1 MLKTQLWRSR
11 PARDSLYWLAR
22 ISVISRNF
30 NKTTGAAGLPN
41 NQLGEKSMTRM
52 KLYLSTYL
60 FLMFCGLTMLA
71 QSVANT
77 DSVVPGMIKFG
88 GTLTDFDHKPLT
100 GIVGV
105 TFSLYKEETGGAP
118 LWMETQNVDA
128 DKNGRYSILLGSASA
143 HGIPADTFVAGEA
156 RWLGVQPTGQSEQPR
171 VMLASVPYAMKAH
184 DAETIN
190 GLPASAFVLAGPTA
204 IGAPTSTAT
213 NDSERAVTAATI
225 TGSGT
230 PGFLSDFL
238 TASTV
243 GNSAVFQTGSSPT
256 AKIGIN
262 TTTPAAAL
270 DVAGST
276 NLRGSLTL
284 PSTGTAT
291 ATAGKNSQPMD
302 LKASAFNTTTG
313 SAVPQTFQLQ
323 AEPINND
330 TGNAS
335 ATLNLLFATGAN
347 ALAETGFKINKAG
360 VVTFASG
367 QTFPGTVV
375 SVGLTAPSSDF
386 TVSGSPVKGNGT
398 LGLQWTTPPT
408 SNDVANAIVKR
419 DGNGSFS
426 ANQLTANGV
435 TASGNVNA
443 AGIVAGSNGVFA
455 STASTSLVGVSTGN
469 LTATPAVSGRAL
481 ATGDGSTHGVDGI
494 SDTNQGVGVFGL
506 AEGTAGAGVFGESNN
521 GGFAVLGQSVGAS
534 GQGVWGENFGSSG
547 DGVVGIAHS
556 AGDGMF
562 AFNDSTGDA
571 LFALNQTSG
580 AFAAFFNGD
589 VDVDGNL
596 SKAAGSFKIDHPLDP
611 ANKYLYHSFVESPD
625 MMNVY
630 NGNVTTD
637 GVGRAVVDMP
647 DWFEVLNRD
656 FRYQLTVIGQF
667 AQAMVAS
674 EMANHKFTIQTDK
687 PNVKVSWQVTGI
699 RQDAWAN
706 AHRIP
711 VELEKPDKERG
722 FYMHPEL
729 FGAPAEKS
737 ILAVRHPDA
746 MKIVKASKEKMNRLN
761 HK

>member
-1 MLKTQLWRSR
+1 
-11 PARDSLYWLAR
+11 
-22 ISVISRNF
+22 
-30 NKTTGAAGLPN
+30 
-41 NQLGEKSMTRM
+41 
-52 KLYLSTYL
+52 
-60 FLMFCGLTMLA
+60 MLA
-71 QSVANT
+71 QNVANT
-77 DSVVPGMIKFG
+77 ESVVPGMIKFA
-88 GTLTDFDHKPLT
+88 GTLTDIDHKPLT

-105 TFSLYKEETGGAP
+105 TFSLYKEQTGGSP

-128 DKNGRYSILLGSASA
+128 DKNGHYSVLLGSASA
-143 HGIPADTFVAGEA
+143 RGIPADAFVAGEA
-156 RWLGVQPTGQSEQPR
+156 RWLGVQPSDQSEQAR
-171 VMLASVPYAMKAH
+171 VILASVPYAMKAH

-204 IGAPTSTAT
+204 SGTPSSAPT
-213 NDSERAVTAATI
+213 NVTESASAASTI

-230 PGFLSDFL
+230 AGFLPHF
-238 TASTV
+238 TGAATI
-243 GNSAVFQTGSSPT
+243 GNSAVFQAGSSPT

-262 TTTPAAAL
+262 TNAPVSAL
-270 DVAGST
+270 DVAGTT

-284 PSTGTAT
+284 QSAGTAT
-291 ATAGKNSQPMD
+291 ATAGKNSQPVD
-302 LKASAFNTTTG
+302 LKASAFNTTVG

-323 AEPINND
+323 AEPISNG
-330 TGNAS
+330 TANAS
-335 ATLNLLFATGAN
+335 ATLSLLFSAGAN
-347 ALAETGFKINKAG
+347 APAETGFKINKAG
-360 VVTFASG
+360 VVTFAPG

-375 SVGLTAPSSDF
+375 SVGLTAPNSDF

-398 LGLQWTTPPT
+398 LALQWTTPPT
-408 SNDVANAIVKR
+408 FANVANAIVKR
-419 DGNGSFS
+419 DVNGSFS
-426 ANQLTANGV
+426 ANQVVVNGINANGNI
-435 TASGNVNA
+435 TAT
-443 AGIVAGSNGVFA
+443 GIVVGSNGVFA
-455 STASTSLVGVSTGN
+455 SSPGTSLVGMSTQN
-469 LTATPAVSGRAL
+469 FAATPAVSGRAV
-481 ATGDGSTHGVDGI
+481 ATGDGTTHGVDGV
-494 SDTNQGVGVFGL
+494 SETNQGVGVFGL
-506 AEGTAGAGVFGESNN
+506 SEGTAGAGVLGKSDN
-521 GGFAVLGQSVGAS
+521 GGFAVLGQSVGNS
-534 GQGVWGENFGSSG
+534 GQGVWGENFGTSG
-547 DGVVGIAHS
+547 NGVVGIAHS

-580 AFAAFFNGD
+580 AFAAFFNGN

-637 GVGRAVVDMP
+637 GAGRAVVEMP
-647 DWFEVLNRD
+647 DWFEALNRD

-674 EMANHKFTIQTDK
+674 EIANHTFTIQTDK

-722 FYMHPEL
+722 FYLHPEL
-729 FGAPAEKS
+729 FGAAEEKS
-737 ILAVRHPDA
+737 IVALRHPDA
-746 MKIVKASKEKMNRLN
+746 MKIVKASKAKMRRSD
-761 HK
+761 HE

>member
-1 MLKTQLWRSR
+1 MTSIRRCLSI
-11 PARDSLYWLAR
+11 SLL
-22 ISVISRNF
+22 
-30 NKTTGAAGLPN
+30 
-41 NQLGEKSMTRM
+41 
-52 KLYLSTYL
+52 
-60 FLMFCGLTMLA
+60 LMFCGVTMLA
-71 QSVANT
+71 QNVANT
-77 DSVVPGMIKFG
+77 DSVVPGMIKFA
-88 GTLTDFDHKPLT
+88 GTLTDIDHKPLT

-105 TFSLYKEETGGAP
+105 TFSLYKEQTGGSP
-118 LWMETQNVDA
+118 LWMETQNVDL
-128 DKNGRYSILLGSASA
+128 DKNGHYSVLLGSASA
-143 HGIPADTFVAGEA
+143 HGIPADAFVAGEA
-156 RWLGVQPTGQSEQPR
+156 RWLGVQPSDQSEQPR

-190 GLPASAFVLAGPTA
+190 GLPASAFVLAGPAASGTPSST
-204 IGAPTSTAT
+204 PT
-213 NDSERAVTAATI
+213 NVTESAAAAATI

-230 PGFLSDFL
+230 AGFLPHF
-238 TASTV
+238 TGAATI

-262 TTTPAAAL
+262 TNAPGAAL

-284 PSTGTAT
+284 PSSGTAT
-291 ATAGKNSQPMD
+291 ATAGKNSEPVD
-302 LKASAFNTTTG
+302 LKASAFNTTVG
-313 SAVPQTFQLQ
+313 SAVPETFQLQ
-323 AEPINND
+323 AEPIGNG

-335 ATLNLLFATGAN
+335 ATLNLLFGAGAN
-347 ALAETGFKINKAG
+347 VPAETGFKISKAG
-360 VVTFASG
+360 VVTFAPG

-375 SVGLTAPSSDF
+375 SVGLTAPNSDF
-386 TVSGSPVKGNGT
+386 TVSGSPVKGSGT
-398 LGLQWTTPPT
+398 LALQWSTPPT
-408 SNDVANAIVKR
+408 FANVANAIVKR
-419 DGNGSFS
+419 DVNGSFS
-426 ANQLTANGV
+426 ANQVVVNGISANGNI
-435 TASGNVNA
+435 TATGLV
-443 AGIVAGSNGVFA
+443 VGSNGVFA
-455 STASTSLVGVSTGN
+455 ATPSTSLVGVSTQN
-469 LTATPAVSGRAL
+469 LAATPAVSGRAA
-481 ATGDGSTHGVDGI
+481 ATGDGTTHGVDGV
-494 SDTNQGVGVFGL
+494 SETNQGVGVFGL
-506 AEGTAGAGVFGESNN
+506 SEGTAGAGVLGKSDN
-521 GGFAVLGQSVGAS
+521 GGFAVLGQSVGNS
-534 GQGVWGENFGSSG
+534 GQGVWGENFGTAG
-547 DGVVGIAHS
+547 NGVVGIAHS

-637 GVGRAVVDMP
+637 GAGRAVVKMP
-647 DWFEVLNRD
+647 GWFEALNRD

-674 EMANHKFTIQTDK
+674 EIANHTFTIQTDK
-687 PNVKVSWQVTGI
+687 PNVKVSWQITGI

-722 FYMHPEL
+722 SYLHPEL
-729 FGAPAEKS
+729 FGAPDEKS
-737 ILAVRHPDA
+737 IVAIRHPDA
-746 MKIVKASKEKMNRLN
+746 MKIVKASKAKMNRQP
-761 HK
+761 

>member
-1 MLKTQLWRSR
+1 
-11 PARDSLYWLAR
+11 
-22 ISVISRNF
+22 
-30 NKTTGAAGLPN
+30 
-41 NQLGEKSMTRM
+41 MTRM
-52 KLYLSTYL
+52 RLYLCTYF

-77 DSVVPGMIKFG
+77 DSVVPGMIKFA
-88 GTLTDFDHKPLT
+88 GTLTDIDHKPLT

-105 TFSLYKEETGGAP
+105 TFSLYKDERGGAP
-118 LWMETQNVDA
+118 LWMETQNVDV
-128 DKNGRYSILLGSASA
+128 DKNGRYSTLLGSASS
-143 HGIPADTFVAGEA
+143 HGIPSDAFVAGEA
-156 RWLGVQPTGQSEQPR
+156 RWLGVQPSGQSEQPR

-190 GLPASAFVLAGPTA
+190 GLPASAFVLASPTA
-204 IGAPTSTAT
+204 SGSPTSTAT
-213 NDSERAVTAATI
+213 NESERVMTPATI

-230 PGFLSDFL
+230 PGFLPDFL

-243 GNSAVFQTGSSPT
+243 GNSAVFQTGASPT

-270 DVAGST
+270 DVVGST
-276 NLRGSLTL
+276 NLRGLLTL
-284 PSTGTAT
+284 PSAGTAT
-291 ATAGKNSQPMD
+291 ATSGKKSQPMD
-302 LKASAFNTTTG
+302 LKASAFNTITG

-323 AEPINND
+323 AEPTNND

-335 ATLNLLFATGAN
+335 ATLNLLFGTGTN
-347 ALAETGFKINKAG
+347 APAETGFKINKAG
-360 VVTFASG
+360 VITFASG

-375 SVGLTAPSSDF
+375 SVGLSAPSSDF

-398 LGLQWTTPPT
+398 LALQWTTPPT
-408 SNDVANAIVKR
+408 SDNAANAIVKR

-426 ANQLTANGV
+426 ANQLVANGV
-435 TASGNVNA
+435 TASGNINA
-443 AGIVAGSNGVFA
+443 AGIVAGTNGVFSSA
-455 STASTSLVGVSTGN
+455 ASTSLVGVSTGN
-469 LTATPAVSGRAL
+469 FTATPAVSGRSV

-494 SDTNQGVGVFGL
+494 SSTNQGVGVFGL
-506 AEGTAGAGVFGESNN
+506 TQGTAGVGVFGQSTN
-521 GGFAVLGQSVGAS
+521 GGFAVLGQSTGGS
-534 GQGVWGENFGSSG
+534 GQAVWGENFGSAG

-571 LFALNQTSG
+571 LFALNQTRG

-637 GVGRAVVDMP
+637 GAGRAVVDMP
-647 DWFEVLNRD
+647 DWFEALNRD

-674 EMANHKFTIQTDK
+674 EMTNHKFTIQTDK
-687 PNVKVSWQVTGI
+687 PNVKVSWQVTGV

-722 FYMHPEL
+722 YYMHPEL

-737 ILAVRHPDA
+737 IVALRHPDA
-746 MKIVKASKEKMNRLN
+746 MKIMKASKAKMDSLN